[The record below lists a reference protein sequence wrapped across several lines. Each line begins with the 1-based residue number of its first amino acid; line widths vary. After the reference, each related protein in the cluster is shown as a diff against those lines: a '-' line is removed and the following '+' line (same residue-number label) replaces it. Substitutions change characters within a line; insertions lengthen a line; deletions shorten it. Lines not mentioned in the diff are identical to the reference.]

1 MMKDMTDLEIILGL
15 ECSGLTIEDMEDW
28 NRVKDLAK
36 DLSRSQGFYGRLY
49 RNMENFEEEYGTEGL
64 KTSFPINM

>member
-15 ECSGLTIEDMEDW
+15 ECSGLTLEDMEDW
-28 NRVKDLAK
+28 ERVKALAK

-49 RNMENFEEEYGTEGL
+49 RNMVDFEDEYGIEGL
-64 KTSFPINM
+64 ETSFPILM